1 MSIDLLALLAG
12 MAELM
17 SLPDWLLAPLQAE
30 NFIEALRLNVS
41 EFASGEWLILYGG
54 IKRFFLKNDSGYWEG
69 TYNVAVQSAS
79 TGLEQTIL
87 LHGKLTAP
95 WFGKPAI
102 TASNPAP
109 FGSPDWRCFLP
120 EFNLALEIEPPEK
133 ELPGLAQLTD
143 PHGSR
148 LLIERVLREEG
159 RLPADHT
166 ISACTPRI
174 LSYKPGSRC
183 TIRYELEYGGPPDP
197 STRSPRFVIGKVYR
211 KGSKAQNAYE
221 GMLTLWHSPLAD
233 GSVVTIAEPI
243 ACLPDLKVML
253 QSTIP
258 GELSLEDLLKL
269 VIEGQDQVEQ
279 EKLYRYI
286 RKTAAGLAA
295 FHRSGASYG
304 EHVELEERFVN
315 IHELIHR
322 LTVLLPELE
331 HAIIPLLEQLE
342 NLAAL
347 YPEEPAVPTHGT
359 FNPEQVLIDGER
371 IGFID
376 FDDYC
381 MAEPA
386 LDVGLFRAAIKD
398 TGMNVPFASPMPS
411 RAERIS
417 RLALLDEIGDVFLNE
432 YKAHTNISRD
442 RVALWEAADYL
453 RNCLHYWI
461 KVKPAEPDTPLLV
474 LEQHLQNCQKNHL
487 LELPR
492 R

>member
-1 MSIDLLALLAG
+1 MIDLLAA
-12 MAELM
+12 MAQLM

-30 NFIEALRLNVS
+30 NFIDALSQHVS
-41 EFASGEWLILYGG
+41 EFASGEWLILSCG
-54 IKRFFLKNDSGYWEG
+54 IKRFLLKDDGGYWEG
-69 TYNVAVQSAS
+69 TYNLGVQSSS
-79 TGLEQTIL
+79 TGLGQTVL

-95 WFGKPAI
+95 WLREPAI

-109 FGSPDWRCFLP
+109 FGSPDWSCFLP
-120 EFNLALEIEPPEK
+120 EFNLALEVEPPEK

-143 PHGSR
+143 ADQSR
-148 LLIERVLREEG
+148 LLMERVLREHG
-159 RLPADHT
+159 RLAADNT
-166 ISACTPRI
+166 ITACTPRI

-183 TIRYELEYGGPPDP
+183 TIRYELEYATSPDP
-197 STRSPRFVIGKVYR
+197 SAGSPQLVIGKVYR
-211 KGSKAQNAYE
+211 RGSKAQNAYE

-233 GSVVTIAEPI
+233 GSTVTIAEPI
-243 ACLPDLKVML
+243 ACLPDLKLML
-253 QSTIP
+253 QATIP
-258 GELSLEDLLKL
+258 GELSLEDLLKSW
-269 VIEGQDQVEQ
+269 IDHPNAEEQ
-279 EKLYRYI
+279 EKLYRYM
-286 RKTAAGLAA
+286 RKTAEGLAA

-304 EHVELEERFVN
+304 EHVELGERFVDL
-315 IHELIHR
+315 HKLIHR

-331 HAIIPLLEQLE
+331 DGILPLLARLE

-347 YPEEPAVPTHGT
+347 YPEEPVVPTHGT

-398 TGMNVPFASPMPS
+398 TGMNAPFSSSTPS
-411 RAERIS
+411 RAERLT
-417 RLALLDEIGDVFLNE
+417 RLILLGEIGDVFLSE
-432 YKAHTNISRD
+432 YETYAAISRH

-461 KVKPAEPDTPLLV
+461 KVKPAEPDTALLV
-474 LEQHLQNCQKNHL
+474 LEQHIQNCQKNHL
-487 LELPR
+487 LELSGP
-492 R
+492 

>member
-1 MSIDLLALLAG
+1 MNIALLALLAG
-12 MAELM
+12 MAQLM

-30 NFIEALRLNVS
+30 NFIDALRLHVS
-41 EFASGEWLILYGG
+41 EFASGELLILFGG
-54 IKRFFLKNDSGYWEG
+54 IKRLFLKDDSGYWEG
-69 TYNVAVQSAS
+69 TYNLAVQSSS

-95 WFGKPAI
+95 WFGEPAI
-102 TASNPAP
+102 IASNPAP
-109 FGSPDWRCFLP
+109 FGSPDWLCFLP

-143 PHGSR
+143 ADQSR
-148 LLIERVLREEG
+148 LLMERVLREAG
-159 RLPADHT
+159 RLAADHT
-166 ISACTPRI
+166 ITACTPRI

-183 TIRYELEYGGPPDP
+183 TIRYELEYAASPHP
-197 STRSPRFVIGKVYR
+197 STRSPQLVIGKVYR

-221 GMLTLWHSPLAD
+221 GMMTLWHSPLAD
-233 GSVVTIAEPI
+233 GGAVTIAEPI
-243 ACLPDLKVML
+243 ACLPDLKMML

-258 GELSLEDLLKL
+258 GEISLEDLLKSW
-269 VIEGQDQVEQ
+269 IDSPNGEEQ
-279 EKLYRYI
+279 EKLYRSM
-286 RKTAAGLAA
+286 RRTAAGLAA

-304 EHVELEERFVN
+304 EQVALGERFVD

-322 LTVLLPELE
+322 LTVLLPELKD
-331 HAIIPLLEQLE
+331 AILPLLERLE

-398 TGMNVPFASPMPS
+398 TGMNAPFSSSTPS
-411 RAERIS
+411 RAERLA
-417 RLALLDEIGDVFLNE
+417 RLILLDEIGDVFLSE
-432 YKAHTNISRD
+432 YETQAAISRH
-442 RVALWEAADYL
+442 RVALWEATDYL

-461 KVKPAEPDTPLLV
+461 KVKPAEPDNALLI
-474 LEQHLQNCQKNHL
+474 LEKHLQNCEKNHL
-487 LELPR
+487 LELSSL
-492 R
+492 

>member
-1 MSIDLLALLAG
+1 MSIDLLAA

-30 NFIEALRLNVS
+30 NFIDALRLHVS

-54 IKRFFLKNDSGYWEG
+54 IKRLFLKDDSGYWEG
-69 TYNVAVQSAS
+69 TYDLGVQSS
-79 TGLEQTIL
+79 SSGLEQTIL

-95 WFGKPAI
+95 WFGEPAI
-102 TASNPAP
+102 IASNPAP
-109 FGSPDWRCFLP
+109 FGSPDWHCFLP
-120 EFNLALEIEPPEK
+120 ELNLRLEIEPPEK
-133 ELPGLAQLTD
+133 ELPGLDQLTD
-143 PHGSR
+143 ADRSR
-148 LLIERVLREEG
+148 LLMEKVLREDG
-159 RLPADHT
+159 RLAANQT
-166 ISACTPRI
+166 ITACAPRI

-183 TIRYELEYGGPPDP
+183 TILYHLEYFPPSDP
-197 STRSPRFVIGKVYR
+197 SSRSPQLVIGKVYR

-221 GMLTLWHSPLAD
+221 GMLTLWRSPLAD
-233 GSVVTIAEPI
+233 GSAVTIAEPI
-243 ACLPDLKVML
+243 ACLPDLKLML
-253 QSTIP
+253 QATIP
-258 GELSLEDLLKL
+258 GELSLEDLLRS
-269 VIEGQDQVEQ
+269 VIDRPNQEEE
-279 EKLYRYI
+279 EKLYDYM

-304 EHVELEERFVN
+304 EHVELGERFAD
-315 IHELIHR
+315 IRGLIHR
-322 LTVLLPELE
+322 LAVLLPKLE
-331 HAIIPLLEQLE
+331 ESILPLLRRLE

-347 YPEEPAVPTHGT
+347 YPQEPAVPTHGT

-398 TGMNVPFASPMPS
+398 TGMNAPFSSSTPS
-411 RAERIS
+411 RAER
-417 RLALLDEIGDVFLNE
+417 LARFILLDEIGDVFLSE
-432 YKAHTNISRD
+432 YESHAAISRY

-461 KVKPAEPDTPLLV
+461 KVKPAEPDHALLI
-474 LEQHLQNCQKNHL
+474 LEQHLQNCEKNHL
-487 LELPR
+487 LEL
-492 R
+492 

>member
-1 MSIDLLALLAG
+1 MSTDLLALLAD
-12 MAELM
+12 MAQLM

-30 NFIEALRLNVS
+30 NFINAIRLHVS

-54 IKRFFLKNDSGYWEG
+54 IKRLILKDDSGYWEG
-69 TYNVAVQSAS
+69 TYNLAVKSSS
-79 TGLEQTIL
+79 TGLEQTVL

-95 WFGKPAI
+95 WLGEPAF
-102 TASNPAP
+102 TESDAP
-109 FGSPDWRCFLP
+109 FGSPEWHGFLP
-120 EFNLALEIEPPEK
+120 EFNLALETESPEK

-143 PHGSR
+143 ADQSR
-148 LLIERVLREEG
+148 VLIERVLREVG
-159 RLPADHT
+159 RLAADRT
-166 ISACTPRI
+166 ITACTPSI

-183 TIRYELEYGGPPDP
+183 TIRYELEVAASADP
-197 STRSPRFVIGKVYR
+197 SPHSPQLVIGKVYR
-211 KGSKAQNAYE
+211 KASKAQNAYE

-233 GSVVTIAEPI
+233 GSAVTLAEPI
-243 ACLPDLKVML
+243 ACLPDQKLML

-258 GELSLEDLLKL
+258 GESSLEDLLKS
-269 VIEGQDQVEQ
+269 VIDRPDPVEE
-279 EKLYRYI
+279 EKLYRYMK
-286 RKTAAGLAA
+286 KTAAGLAA

-304 EHVELEERFVN
+304 EHVSLGERFVDL
-315 IHELIHR
+315 HKLIHR
-322 LTVLLPELE
+322 LTVLFPELGK
-331 HAIIPLLEQLE
+331 AILPLLERLE
-342 NLAAL
+342 TLAAL
-347 YPEEPAVPTHGT
+347 YPEESAVPTHGT

-398 TGMNVPFASPMPS
+398 TGMNAPFSSFTPS
-411 RAERIS
+411 RAERLG
-417 RLALLDEIGDVFLNE
+417 RLSLLDEIGDVFLSE
-432 YKAHTNISRD
+432 YETHAAISRH

-461 KVKPAEPDTPLLV
+461 KVKPAEPDTALLV

-487 LELPR
+487 LELADS
-492 R
+492 